1 MTDTSVRSGLE
12 QSVPAVEPRAG
23 TSRRRSRPLDERGQW
38 GRFVL
43 ILIVTVLAI
52 IPIVAVGYL
61 SLQPDQ
67 GSQATGMSLD
77 NFSVVF
83 SQTKLTYWLENSL
96 FVTIVTVIVAVAVA
110 APAGYVV
117 SRLRNKLVSG
127 YSLVLFIIQSL
138 PVITAIIPL
147 FILFSGFGLVDNLAG
162 VIIIY
167 VGGTI
172 SVATWMM
179 AAYYDSIPIDLEEAA
194 WIDGLSVFGSFLQ
207 VVLRN
212 SLPGILSTAI
222 FSFLLGWNDYLVAS
236 VFLRSDVN
244 YTLPV
249 GLESFF
255 QQNGASWG
263 LIMAVAVIMML
274 PPIIL
279 FAALNKYFSV
289 GGIGGSLAG
298 R

>member
-1 MTDTSVRSGLE
+1 MTDTSVRTGLE
-12 QSVPAVEPRAG
+12 QGAADVQPQAG
-23 TSRRRSRPLDERGQW
+23 TLGRKSRPLDERGQW

-43 ILIVTVLAI
+43 ILIVTALAI
-52 IPIVAVGYL
+52 IPIVVVFYL
-61 SLQPDQ
+61 SLQPGF

-77 NFSVVF
+77 NFGIVF
-83 SQTKLTYWLENSL
+83 SQTRLTYWLENSL
-96 FVTIVTVIVAVAVA
+96 LVTIVTVILAVAIA

-117 SRLRNKLVSG
+117 SRVRNKWVSG

-138 PVITAIIPL
+138 PVITAVIPL
-147 FILFSGFGLVDNLAG
+147 FFLFTPFGLVDNLLG

-179 AAYYDSIPIDLEEAA
+179 AAYFDSIPIDLEEAA
-194 WIDGLSVFGSFLQ
+194 WIDGLSVFGGFLR

-244 YTLPV
+244 YT
-249 GLESFF
+249 
-255 QQNGASWG
+255 
-263 LIMAVAVIMML
+263 
-274 PPIIL
+274 
-279 FAALNKYFSV
+279 
-289 GGIGGSLAG
+289 
-298 R
+298 